1 MAPRGYQRP
10 RRSRWL
16 VQPFASP
23 VLDEGG
29 GLPANVKRR
38 TVKTPKVSRPRNVV
52 SAAFETVADRAT
64 RAAGSAGA
72 FSLAATIIVVWAATG
87 PFFKFSETWQLIINT
102 GTTIV
107 TFLMVFLIQKTQNKE
122 SMAMQIK
129 LNELIASS
137 KSASNRLVD
146 IESLTEDELQLLHE
160 HYAKLAEETKRRRKL
175 RHSHSL
181 EGAVE
186 RSEQKLG
193 GAPTADAVSTP
204 PA

>member
-1 MAPRGYQRP
+1 MK
-10 RRSRWL
+10 
-16 VQPFASP
+16 
-23 VLDEGG
+23 
-29 GLPANVKRR
+29 N
-38 TVKTPKVSRPRNVV
+38 PKVGRPRNVV

-64 RAAGSAGA
+64 HAAGSAGA
-72 FSLAATIIVVWAATG
+72 FSLAAIIIIVWAATG
-87 PFFKFSETWQLIINT
+87 PFFAFSETWQLVINT

-146 IESLTEDELQLLHE
+146 IESLTEDELHLLHR

-175 RHSHSL
+175 RHSHSI

-193 GAPTADAVSTP
+193 NTP
-204 PA
+204 NERAAEDEPQPPV